1 MAILA
6 FFLNHLLACC
16 SFLPTGAEA
25 KPAGDSNGFTRFLDA
40 AQWLLGGGA
49 RIESKA
55 ITPKKKKSE
64 EKKVGSKGGKASVAV
79 EKK

>member
-1 MAILA
+1 M
-6 FFLNHLLACC
+6 
-16 SFLPTGAEA
+16 
-25 KPAGDSNGFTRFLDA
+25 DA

-55 ITPKKKKSE
+55 ITPKKKKGGEDKSNS
-64 EKKVGSKGGKASVAV
+64 SKGAKASVAV